1 MVESVVER
9 VEKLR
14 DTLPGDVAV
23 EIVANEG
30 ETAKHATNELLFHL
44 FISIAIVFGV
54 LVVFL

>member
-14 DTLPGDVAV
+14 GTLPGDVAI